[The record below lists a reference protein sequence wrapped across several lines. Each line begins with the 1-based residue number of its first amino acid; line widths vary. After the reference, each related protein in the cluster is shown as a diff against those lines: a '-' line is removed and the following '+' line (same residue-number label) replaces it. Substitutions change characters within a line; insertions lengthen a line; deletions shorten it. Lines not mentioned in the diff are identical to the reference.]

1 MEALYDLPWI
11 LLLIFVSRR
20 SKYFDVHFQRIRLAL
35 FLLKDWKD
43 AFY

>member
-1 MEALYDLPWI
+1 MEVLFDILF
-11 LLLIFVSRR
+11 LLLIFVSRGN
-20 SKYFDVHFQRIRLAL
+20 KHFDVHFQWIRLAL